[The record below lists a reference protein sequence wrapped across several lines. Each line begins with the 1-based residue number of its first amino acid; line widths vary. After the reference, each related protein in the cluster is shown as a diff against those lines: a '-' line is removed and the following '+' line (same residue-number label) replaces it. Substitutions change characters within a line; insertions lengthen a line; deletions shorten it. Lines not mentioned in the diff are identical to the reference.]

1 MKRVSVWALGLL
13 SALGCSSS
21 DGDGKPIDG
30 TPPATE
36 VITTEKFGEAHTG
49 DGTFYT
55 FADGTG
61 ACLYDKTT
69 DVRIAALNVH
79 DWADSAW
86 CGACAD
92 VTGPMGNSIRVKIV
106 DECGDCAPGQ
116 LDFHPDAFAMLA
128 PKEQGRVPI
137 SWTFVACDA
146 VGPVKYKY
154 KDGSNPYWTAVQVR
168 NSRYPVAKLESS
180 KDGAT
185 WVELQRQSYNFFL
198 NGAGFG
204 DGSTQV
210 RATAVSGATLTDTL
224 PAVQESLE
232 VTGTAQF
239 D

>member
-1 MKRVSVWALGLL
+1 
-13 SALGCSSS
+13 
-21 DGDGKPIDG
+21 
-30 TPPATE
+30 
-36 VITTEKFGEAHTG
+36 
-49 DGTFYT
+49 
-55 FADGTG
+55 
-61 ACLYDKTT
+61 
-69 DVRIAALNVH
+69 
-79 DWADSAW
+79 
-86 CGACAD
+86 
-92 VTGPMGNSIRVKIV
+92 MGNSIRVKIV

-232 VTGTAQF
+232 VTGSAQF